1 MDADKRRYFLIFMD
15 EDELNK
21 ISETII
27 GCSYAVGNAL
37 GNGFLEK
44 VYENALALEI
54 REKRLAVEQQYPVKV
69 YYKNSIVGEFI
80 ADLLIEDKIL
90 VELKTIKNIDEIHL
104 AQCLNYLQATKLPLC
119 LLINFGKPRVE
130 VKRVFQS
137 ANLKNILV

>member
-1 MDADKRRYFLIFMD
+1 MS

-44 VYENALALEI
+44 VYENALAFELI
-54 REKRLAVEQQYPVKV
+54 EKNLDVKQQHPISV
-69 YYKNSIVGEFI
+69 YYKNRVVGEYI
-80 ADLLIEDKIL
+80 ADLLVENKVI
-90 VELKTIKNIDEIHL
+90 VELKTVKGIEEIHL
-104 AQCLNYLQATKLPLC
+104 AQCLNYLKATNLPLC

-137 ANLKNILV
+137 VNLRNIFKVN

>member
-1 MDADKRRYFLIFMD
+1 MT

-27 GCSYAVGNAL
+27 GCAYAVGNTL

-44 VYENALALEI
+44 VYENALVLEI
-54 REKRLAVEQQYPVKV
+54 NGKQLDVKQQYPIKV
-69 YYKNSIVGEFI
+69 FYKNKVVGEYI
-80 ADLLIEDKIL
+80 ADLLIENRIL
-90 VELKTIKNIDEIHL
+90 IELKTVKGIDEIHL
-104 AQCLNYLQATKLPLC
+104 AQCLNYLKATNLPLC

-137 ANLKNILV
+137 VNLQNVFKN

>member
-1 MDADKRRYFLIFMD
+1 MT

-21 ISETII
+21 ISETIV
-27 GCSYAVGNAL
+27 GCAYAVGNTL

-54 REKRLAVEQQYPVKV
+54 NGKQLDVKQQYPIKV
-69 YYKNSIVGEFI
+69 FYKNKVVGEYI
-80 ADLLIEDKIL
+80 ADLLIENRIL
-90 VELKTIKNIDEIHL
+90 IELKTVKGIDEIHL
-104 AQCLNYLQATKLPLC
+104 AQCLNYLKATNLPLC

-137 ANLKNILV
+137 VNLQNVFKN

>member
-1 MDADKRRYFLIFMD
+1 MNTDDLLIFMS

-44 VYENALALEI
+44 VYENALAFELI
-54 REKRLAVEQQYPVKV
+54 EKNLNVKQQHPINV
-69 YYKNSIVGEFI
+69 YYKNRVVGEYI
-80 ADLLIEDKIL
+80 ADLLVENKVI
-90 VELKTIKNIDEIHL
+90 VELKTVKGIDEIHL
-104 AQCLNYLQATKLPLC
+104 AQCLNYLKATNLPLC

-137 ANLKNILV
+137 VNLRNIFKVN